1 MASCSLLLVLIG
13 FGGDRICSNVQLC
26 YGLQKQTFVF
36 TYNCFKEHLCC
47 LYCALDIFFWVLYVH
62 EQLSAFINSIIKS
75 LMFNCSANW
84 GKFNRNATCSQ
95 LENYKQLVW
104 VFCCYCCCCCYFGCN
119 FLNRTFVAETEKTQM
134 GGCTPQMS
142 SNVVLV

>member
-26 YGLQKQTFVF
+26 YGLQKQTFAF

-47 LYCALDIFFWVLYVH
+47 LYCALDIFFLVLYIH

-75 LMFNCSANW
+75 LMFNCSAN
-84 GKFNRNATCSQ
+84 
-95 LENYKQLVW
+95 
-104 VFCCYCCCCCYFGCN
+104 
-119 FLNRTFVAETEKTQM
+119 
-134 GGCTPQMS
+134 
-142 SNVVLV
+142 